1 LKRTDKERERERQ
14 REIRE
19 LLQDFGTEFVNW
31 VVLGVILVVGD
42 WLLGK
47 VFVAERQRRK
57 ENTRRR
63 QPSDF
68 REGESEREFCEL
80 LLGSILFVGNCSW
93 KTGEIGWV
101 AEKEKEK
108 EKEKE
113 EEEEQ
118 QQQRRPK
125 KKEDR
130 PELLN

>member
-1 LKRTDKERERERQ
+1 MSFEANGQRERE

-31 VVLGVILVVGD
+31 VVLGVILVVRD

-68 REGESEREFCEL
+68 REGGSVREFCEL

-101 AEKEKEK
+101 ADR

-113 EEEEQ
+113 EEDEEEQ
-118 QQQRRPK
+118 RQPPQKRG
-125 KKEDR
+125 
-130 PELLN
+130 